1 MTSGSLLSLMPGA
14 NDKAATMTSGT
25 SQLPVAVVTGGTSGI
40 GLAIAQVLL
49 ADHQVWIIG
58 RRPFSPTPD
67 EQQANLIPLSLDI
80 CDSAALADFVA
91 SLPRLD
97 VLVHAA
103 AVAQPC
109 RVAEATAEIWQQHF
123 AINVFAPA
131 ELTRLALPALRLSR
145 GQIVFIN
152 SGSGTRPLAGHT
164 VYSASKFALHALAE
178 ALRNE
183 EREQGVRVA
192 TVYPGPTDTP
202 MNRPQPT
209 DDPLARSSPE
219 SVAAAV
225 RLIVDTPEDSQITE
239 VVVRPRHDPAAR

>member
-1 MTSGSLLSLMPGA
+1 
-14 NDKAATMTSGT
+14 MTSGT
-25 SQLPVAVVTGGTSGI
+25 SQLPVAMVTGGTSGI
-40 GLAIAQVLL
+40 GLAIAQAL
-49 ADHQVWIIG
+49 ARDHRVYIVG
-58 RRPFSPTPD
+58 RRPVEPDAEEHPHLTPV
-67 EQQANLIPLSLDI
+67 SLDI
-80 CDSAALADFVA
+80 RDSAGVADFIA
-91 SLPRLD
+91 TLPRLD
-97 VLVHAA
+97 VLVHSA
-103 AVAQPC
+103 AVAQPY
-109 RVAEATAEIWQQHF
+109 RVAEATPEIWQHHF
-123 AINVFAPA
+123 AVNLFAPA
-131 ELTRLALPALRLSR
+131 ELTRLALPKLRDSR

-209 DDPLARSSPE
+209 DDPLARSSPH
-219 SVAAAV
+219 SIASAV